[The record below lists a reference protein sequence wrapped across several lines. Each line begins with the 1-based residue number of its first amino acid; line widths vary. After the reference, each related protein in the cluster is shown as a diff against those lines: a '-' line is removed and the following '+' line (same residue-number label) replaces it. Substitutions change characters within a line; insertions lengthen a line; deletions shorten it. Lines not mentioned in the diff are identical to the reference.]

1 MMAATKAIIAPLP
14 VSSSAEK
21 YSPKK
26 TELSPKNCVQ
36 AKHERKLRPTN
47 CAVAAGVT
55 SKAVTK
61 GSYHLNHTN
70 YNCLVIQLKRRPIAR
85 TGIPWTKD
93 AKGSTVVANKA
104 GRIIVIISMMI
115 SKLTLSNPDHRMR

>member
-1 MMAATKAIIAPLP
+1 MSRGIWVESLSRFDGLNNTKNFGRATIENMIAATKAIIAPLP

-36 AKHERKLRPTN
+36 AKHDRKLRPTN

-55 SKAVTK
+55 SKAVT
-61 GSYHLNHTN
+61 
-70 YNCLVIQLKRRPIAR
+70 
-85 TGIPWTKD
+85 
-93 AKGSTVVANKA
+93 NK
-104 GRIIVIISMMI
+104 VP
-115 SKLTLSNPDHRMR
+115 TT